1 MKKKKFSLWLINWKK
16 VSMNNQYSP
25 IIGLEVHIELS
36 TDRKMFCD
44 CPAEHFKVKPNTNVC
59 PVCMGLPGAL
69 PVPNKQAI
77 EDTLKIAS
85 ALGCELSHES
95 KFDRKHYFYP
105 DLPKGYQISQYDKP
119 LASGGSYELFD
130 KSRVRIRRVHLEEDT
145 GKLVHKIVDGKD
157 SSLVDYNRS
166 GVPLVEI
173 VTEPDFDCAE
183 DVKEFLKMLRRTVRY
198 LGVSDA
204 DMEKGSMRLEA
215 NISVSK
221 GGVLPEYKV
230 EIKNVNSF
238 RYLASA
244 IEHEIERQKRVLS
257 EGGKIGQET
266 RGWSVK
272 EGETVV
278 QRVKEEA
285 KDYRYFPEPD
295 IPPLSFS
302 DEDIKLI
309 IKDQPVLPVEIRNGL
324 IKLGVRKEYVQAVLD
339 DQKMAKYALELA
351 KQAVDTQLKPDKA
364 VGMIVNKRADW
375 TKEKPGAL
383 LDGILD
389 KKSESKASRSQTKEW
404 AQQAI
409 DSNQEAVEDY
419 REGKETA
426 LKFLLGQVMASS
438 QGKADPQV
446 TREVLKDILD

>member
-1 MKKKKFSLWLINWKK
+1 MS
-16 VSMNNQYSP
+16 NQYIP
-25 IIGLEVHIELS
+25 IIGLEVHVELS

-44 CPAEHFKVKPNTNVC
+44 CPAEHFKIKPNTNIC

-77 EDTLKIAS
+77 EDTLKIAA
-85 ALGCELSHES
+85 ALGCEINNES

-119 LASGGSYELFD
+119 LASGGSYQLF
-130 KSRVRIRRVHLEEDT
+130 SGERVRIRRVHLEEDT
-145 GKLVHKIVDGKD
+145 GKLIHKMIDGKD

-173 VTEPDFDCAE
+173 VTEPDFDSAE

-244 IEHEIERQKRVLS
+244 IEHEIERQEKVLV
-257 EGGKIGQET
+257 EGGEIGQET
-266 RGWSVK
+266 RGWSV
-272 EGETVV
+272 EGGETVV

-302 DEDIKLI
+302 NKDIELM
-309 IKDQPVLPVEIRNGL
+309 IKDQPVLPVEIRD
-324 IKLGVRKEYVQAVLD
+324 KLVELEVRKEYVQAVLD
-339 DQKMAKYALELA
+339 DQEMARYALELA
-351 KQAVDTQLKPDKA
+351 EKAVDTKIKPDKA
-364 VGMIVNKRADW
+364 VGLIVNKRMDW
-375 TKEKPGAL
+375 SEISPDEL
-383 LDGILD
+383 LDKIVE
-389 KKSESKASRSQTKEW
+389 KKDEDKASKDQTEKW
-404 AQQAI
+404 AKQVVE
-409 DSNQEAVEDY
+409 SNKKAVEDY
-419 REGKETA
+419 ESGKDTA
-426 LKFLLGQVMASS
+426 LKFLLGQIMANSK
-438 QGKADPQV
+438 GKADPQIA
-446 TREVLKDILD
+446 REVLKEILG

>member
-1 MKKKKFSLWLINWKK
+1 M
-16 VSMNNQYSP
+16 P

-77 EDTLKIAS
+77 EDTLRIAS
-85 ALGCELSHES
+85 ALGCEINNES

-119 LASGGSYELFD
+119 LASGGSYKLFD
-130 KSRVRIRRVHLEEDT
+130 GKRIRIRRVHLEEDT
-145 GKLVHKIVDGKD
+145 GKLVHKIIDDKD

-173 VTEPDFDCAE
+173 VTEPDFDSAE

-198 LGVSDA
+198 IGVSDA

-221 GGVLPEYKV
+221 GGVLPKYKV

-244 IEHEIERQKRVLS
+244 IEHEIERQKKVLD

-295 IPPLSFS
+295 IPPMSFS
-302 DEDIKLI
+302 DEDVKDM
-309 IKDQPVLPVEIRNGL
+309 IKDQPVLPVEIRDEL
-324 IKLGVRKEYVQAVLD
+324 IGLGVRKEYVQAVLD
-339 DQKMAKYALELA
+339 DHKMAKYALELA
-351 KQAVDTQLKPDKA
+351 KQAVDTKIKSDKA
-364 VGMIVNKRADW
+364 VGLIVNKRVDW
-375 TKEKPGAL
+375 TKEKPSDL
-383 LDGILD
+383 LGKFLD
-389 KKSESKASRSQTKEW
+389 KKSESKASKDETTKW
-404 AQQAI
+404 AKQAI
-409 DSNQEAVEDY
+409 EENKEAVEDY
-419 REGKETA
+419 KSGKETA

-438 QGKADPQV
+438 KGKADPQV
-446 TREVLKDILD
+446 VREVLKKILD